1 MTMTTMPTTTPAAP
15 NAVSVSGLTKR
26 FGRIS
31 AVDDITLDI
40 PAGGVYG
47 LLGPNG
53 SGKTTFLSLLAGFL
67 RPTAGQIALLGQ
79 TGPAGH
85 RRALRQTG
93 ALIERPTFWPHLSCR
108 DNLRCLQGLYPPS
121 GHDYTSTG
129 RSNDYAPADSSP
141 DYAPAGRSAD
151 YTPTGRSNDYAPAGR
166 SNDYPPT
173 GRSADYPPTGRSA
186 NYAPAGRA
194 GDSDS
199 DSVETLLE
207 TVGLAGDFAA
217 RKFAACSTGM
227 KQRLGIAAALL
238 GSPTLIILD
247 EPTNGLD
254 PAGIVEIRALI
265 RSLASDR
272 RRTIILASHLL
283 NEVEQVCDR
292 VGVLARGRL
301 LYTGPV
307 AEMGAP
313 ARVHL
318 RTTDDPRAAALL
330 QAAGWQL
337 DAPAATAGSQTAP
350 NAAEP
355 QTSPTAAGSQ
365 TTPTAAGSPT
375 APTATEPPTAP
386 TAAGTQAAPNAA
398 RSQTAPNAA
407 EPQTAPTAAGTQTA
421 PTAAGLQI
429 AVTPGQE
436 WQITRHLA
444 EAGVYVAEMRP
455 VSGALEAGF
464 MEVIA
469 ATASDT

>member
-1 MTMTTMPTTTPAAP
+1 MNMTTTTTTTAAP
-15 NAVSVSGLTKR
+15 SAVSVSGLTKR

-67 RPTAGQIALLGQ
+67 RPTTGQIALLGQ

-85 RRALRQTG
+85 RNALRQTG

-108 DNLRCLQGLYPPS
+108 DNLRCLQGLYPHS
-121 GHDYTSTG
+121 GNDSTSAGHSLDYTSAGRNTDYTSTG
-129 RSNDYAPADSSP
+129 RNT
-141 DYAPAGRSAD
+141 DYAPAGRNSD
-151 YTPTGRSNDYAPAGR
+151 YAPTGRNSDYAPTGRNTDYAPAGR
-166 SNDYPPT
+166 NTDH
-173 GRSADYPPTGRSA
+173 
-186 NYAPAGRA
+186 APAG
-194 GDSDS
+194 GSNS

-207 TVGLAGDFAA
+207 TVGLAGGFAD

-265 RSLASDR
+265 RTLASDR

-330 QAAGWQL
+330 RAAGWQL
-337 DAPAATAGSQTAP
+337 ETPAAAGLP
-350 NAAEP
+350 
-355 QTSPTAAGSQ
+355 
-365 TTPTAAGSPT
+365 
-375 APTATEPPTAP
+375 
-386 TAAGTQAAPNAA
+386 
-398 RSQTAPNAA
+398 TAPNAA
-407 EPQTAPTAAGTQTA
+407 EPQTAPTAAEPQTAPTAVRPEPADTAAGSQIAPNAAGLQTA

-429 AVTPGQE
+429 AVPPGQE

>member
-1 MTMTTMPTTTPAAP
+1 MNMTTTTTTPAAP

-67 RPTAGQIALLGQ
+67 RPTAGRIALLGQ

-85 RRALRQTG
+85 RSALRQIG

-121 GHDYTSTG
+121 GNDYTPAG
-129 RSNDYAPADSSP
+129 RNTDYTPAGSSP
-141 DYAPAGRSAD
+141 DYAPAGRNSD
-151 YTPTGRSNDYAPAGR
+151 YAPAGHNTDYAPAGR
-166 SNDYPPT
+166 NSD
-173 GRSADYPPTGRSA
+173 
-186 NYAPAGRA
+186 YAPAGRNTEYAPA
-194 GDSDS
+194 GRSS

-207 TVGLAGDFAA
+207 TVGLAGDFAD

-265 RSLASDR
+265 RTLASDR

-318 RTTDDPRAAALL
+318 RTTDDSRAATLL
-330 QAAGWQL
+330 RAAGWQL
-337 DAPAATAGSQTAP
+337 DGPAAGMQTTP
-350 NAAEP
+350 NAAGTE
-355 QTSPTAAGSQ
+355 TATAAGLP
-365 TTPTAAGSPT
+365 TTTTAAG
-375 APTATEPPTAP
+375 
-386 TAAGTQAAPNAA
+386 
-398 RSQTAPNAA
+398 
-407 EPQTAPTAAGTQTA
+407 PQTAPTAAGPQTA
-421 PTAAGLQI
+421 PNAAGLQI

-469 ATASDT
+469 APASDT